1 MTPPHVW
8 GHLKDAAAR
17 KRDHS
22 AQKLKSALTRRVD
35 AQRKLDALLS
45 YRDDYVT
52 KLDAAQRNG
61 IGADGLR
68 NYRAFLANLE
78 RAIEQQTALMATMQ
92 TDVGFA
98 QTDWQHT
105 QQRVDS
111 LRTID
116 ARRSQVV
123 AEGDARREQKL
134 TDEFAQRRAR
144 GGGDG

>member
-8 GHLKDAAAR
+8 THLKDSAAK
-17 KRDHS
+17 KRDQS

-45 YRDDYVT
+45 YRDDYVV
-52 KLDAAQRNG
+52 KLDDAQRKG

-68 NYRAFLANLE
+68 NYRAFLANLD
-78 RAIEQQTALMATMQ
+78 RAIDQQSALMATMQ

-105 QQRVDS
+105 QCRVNS
-111 LRTID
+111 LQTID
-116 ARRSQVV
+116 ARRAEVV
-123 AEGDARREQKL
+123 EAREARRDQKL
-134 TDEFAQRRAR
+134 TDEYALRRSR
-144 GGGDG
+144 GSGD